1 MSTSRNN
8 QAVTLPQHLLAPLLV
23 ARVSPSMIGGVA
35 ILLSVPLR
43 WLVGESQAWHEFARW
58 VIA

>member
-1 MSTSRNN
+1 VSTSPNN
-8 QAVTLPQHLLAPLLV
+8 HAVTLPQHLLAPLRF
-23 ARVSPSMIGGVA
+23 ARASPSMIGGIP

-43 WLVGESQAWHEFARW
+43 RLVGESQAWHAFARW